1 MYFPC
6 LWADGINS
14 EIAIRE
20 DAQLLENKE
29 LVKAQNVRRILMV
42 CMGNICRSPT
52 AEAVCR
58 AKIRERRLAIEVDS
72 AGTIGYHQGDK
83 PDSRSMEAGK
93 KRGFSFDDMRA
104 RQVVEADFEH
114 FDLILA
120 ADNSNLAD
128 LRRRCPPEYQYKLK
142 LMLSYGDSNVKE
154 VPDPY
159 YGGAQGFELVLDLLE
174 QSMEALLDQVTG
186 KTN

>member
-1 MYFPC
+1 M
-6 LWADGINS
+6 L
-14 EIAIRE
+14 E
-20 DAQLLENKE
+20 DRVLA
-29 LVKAQNVRRILMV
+29 KAQSVRRILMV

-58 AKIRERRLAIEVDS
+58 AKIRERRLNIEVDS
-72 AGTIGYHQGDK
+72 AGTIDYHQGDH
-83 PDSRSMEAGK
+83 PDSRSMAAGK
-93 KRGFSFDDMRA
+93 KRGLSFDGMRA
-104 RQVVEADFEH
+104 RQVIDADFEH

-142 LMLSYGDSNVKE
+142 LMLSYSDCDTDE

-159 YGGAQGFELVLDLLE
+159 YGGTQGFELVLDLLE
-174 QSMEALLDQVTG
+174 QSMDALLDQLAG
-186 KTN
+186 KTDGKNND

>member
-1 MYFPC
+1 M
-6 LWADGINS
+6 LKNQS
-14 EIAIRE
+14 
-20 DAQLLENKE
+20 
-29 LVKAQNVRRILMV
+29 VRRILMV

-58 AKIRERRLAIEVDS
+58 AKIRERHLNIEVDS

-83 PDSRSMEAGK
+83 PDSRAIEAGQ
-93 KRGFSFDDMRA
+93 KRGFSFDGMRA
-104 RQVVEADFEH
+104 RQVVNADFEH

-120 ADNSNLAD
+120 ADNANLAD
-128 LRRRCPPEYQYKLK
+128 LLSRCPVEYQHKLQ
-142 LMLSYGDSNVKE
+142 LMLSYADTQITE

-174 QSMEALLDQVTG
+174 QSMEALLDQLTE
-186 KTN
+186 KFR